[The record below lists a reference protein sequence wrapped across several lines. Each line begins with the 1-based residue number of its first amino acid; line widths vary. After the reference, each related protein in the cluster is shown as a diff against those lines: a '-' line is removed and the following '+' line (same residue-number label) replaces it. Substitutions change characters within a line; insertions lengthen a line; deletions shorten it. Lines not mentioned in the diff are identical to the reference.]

1 MREHQKFDE
10 FAGPRF
16 FVRLASLEMHPL
28 DTESRIPEIKD
39 DFGISYCNITRC
51 CTEVCPAGI
60 QITDNALI
68 PLKERVVT
76 EYFDP
81 LVNPVKAIANLTSGV
96 FSYFSDD
103 FVNASDP
110 GNNKKAKT
118 AIDAEKARIEEA
130 KKLELERSEKARK
143 RFRS

>member
-1 MREHQKFDE
+1 M
-10 FAGPRF
+10 
-16 FVRLASLEMHPL
+16 
-28 DTESRIPEIKD
+28 DTENRIPEIKD

-81 LVNPVKAIANLTSGV
+81 LVNPIKAVGNLTSGV
-96 FSYFSDD
+96 LSYFSED
-103 FVNASDP
+103 FAQTLIP
-110 GNNKKAKT
+110 GTISRLLRLK
-118 AIDAEKARIEEA
+118 IPR
-130 KKLELERSEKARK
+130 ELEWKRRRSLKLKGQKGPK
-143 RFRS
+143 RFRSE